1 MWNWFHVKKLFKN
14 FVKLISRKKIFVYIF
29 FFSNLGWWL
38 FWLWG
43 RWRIWRWRGRR
54 IRWWLL
60 WWRFLQGRGEW
71 FLAYD
76 SFTKHQGFWNFLG
89 STIFALVIFFTL
101 MDLFYHKIHNCDI
114 CGLHECGS
122 LNALHLKMIHCKIH
136 ICNCYLLFYGLCNS
150 VSLMIENTKN
160 F

>member
-1 MWNWFHVKKLFKN
+1 MWNWFPVKNLFKN
-14 FVKLISRKKIFVYIF
+14 FVKLISRKKFFVYIF

-76 SFTKHQGFWNFLG
+76 TFTKHQGFWNFLG
-89 STIFALVIFFTL
+89 SSWLCIGICSTSKVRTCMGKWCATIFALVIFFYPWWIWMCFFKVFAL
-101 MDLFYHKIHNCDI
+101 KNKLPHNW
-114 CGLHECGS
+114 
-122 LNALHLKMIHCKIH
+122 HL
-136 ICNCYLLFYGLCNS
+136 
-150 VSLMIENTKN
+150 
-160 F
+160 